1 MCLQGKRAF
10 ICACANVLLLLETEL
25 QCLSP
30 INERN
35 VGFKRE
41 RGYINPPLVL
51 VSKTINQNVC

>member
-1 MCLQGKRAF
+1 MFDLVERSRIKCNNFWLMCLQGKRAF

-41 RGYINPPLVL
+41 RG
-51 VSKTINQNVC
+51 